1 MDPWGCPYN
10 ILLLLPRLQDA
21 FLDANVV
28 AYNALITA
36 CVRGEEW
43 QVALQVFGEA
53 LKSQLQLNVVTY
65 SSALKLS
72 GKP

>member
-1 MDPWGCPYN
+1 MAAGGPFVWG
-10 ILLLLPRLQDA
+10 DA

-43 QVALQVFGEA
+43 QLALQVFSEA

-65 SSALKLS
+65 SSALKLRFLWFQ
-72 GKP
+72 

>member
-1 MDPWGCPYN
+1 MCCFKGMPAHSS
-10 ILLLLPRLQDA
+10 RLQDA

-36 CVRGEEW
+36 CVQGEEW
-43 QVALQVFGEA
+43 QLALQVFSEA

-65 SSALKLS
+65 SSALKLRFLWFQ
-72 GKP
+72 